1 MVANHGGSV
10 SRKAVKGN
18 SFPFRCAPRHAR
30 GPGRRA
36 RGIVE
41 IIEMQLTRGS
51 GVPLAASGRAE
62 GECVTETS
70 LRFCFRSA
78 PSKASDR
85 FAAGRFRRAPK
96 TRATTA
102 SQPTTL
108 TSAMAGRR
116 FPQDEADRHGL
127 PTLNPN
133 GVSSNPIR
141 QQDSHSPSVARI
153 AVPSRYSFTCGNTG
167 PNSVQGTVTAPWNGK
182 KGNTS
187 DDQIPLGPPPLDCY
201 FCWPRRRLDH
211 PKDVGAE

>member
-1 MVANHGGSV
+1 MVANHGRSV
-10 SRKAVKGN
+10 SRKVVKGN

-51 GVPLAASGRAE
+51 GVPLAAFGRGE

-85 FAAGRFRRAPK
+85 FAARRFRRAPK
-96 TRATTA
+96 TRATA
-102 SQPTTL
+102 VSQPTTS

-116 FPQDEADRHGL
+116 FRQKEAERHGL

-153 AVPSRYSFTCGNTG
+153 AVPFRYSFAGGNTG
-167 PNSVQGTVTAPWNGK
+167 SNSVQGTVTSPWNGK

-187 DDQIPLGPPPLDCY
+187 KRPNP
-201 FCWPRRRLDH
+201 
-211 PKDVGAE
+211 VGATTR